1 MNNPV
6 VTCDS
11 ILYTMLSFFKI
22 EQILSDYFRNGNR
35 FFVTD
40 LTFSSGSVLAD
51 FNVHY
56 YPDRVEP
63 EEVILALEQAA
74 MNGSFTGITGAT
86 SSEKSKNK
94 EFKVLICEI

>member
-22 EQILSDYFRNGNR
+22 EQILSDYFRMGTR

-40 LTFSSGSVLAD
+40 LTFSSGSVIAD

-56 YPDRVEP
+56 YVNMVDSDA
-63 EEVILALEQAA
+63 VILALEEAA
-74 MNGSFTGITGAT
+74 VNGSFTGITGAT
-86 SSEKSKNK
+86 DPE
-94 EFKVLICEI
+94 